1 MMYEDDRNLMTEDIK
16 AGIEEAYEYLFKVYY
31 PRLKNYVLHYLKDD
45 ELAEDVLQNSMIKL
59 FENRRRIKSQDAAAF
74 LFIIVRNEC
83 LNELK
88 VINKKRQYTE
98 EINDYKEIE
107 NLYNTNLINDP
118 AHRMLYQELDS
129 ILNNA
134 IERLP
139 HKAKVIYMM
148 SRIEGKTNKEIAAAM
163 NLSIKAVEK
172 HITQSNK
179 TLRQLLIKEGY
190 FALLLALLNQ

>member
-1 MMYEDDRNLMTEDIK
+1 MTEDIK
-16 AGIEEAYEYLFKVYY
+16 AGKEEAYEYLFKVYY

-107 NLYNTNLINDP
+107 TLYNTNLLNDP

>member
-1 MMYEDDRNLMTEDIK
+1 MYEDDHGLMTEDIK
-16 AGIEEAYEYLFKVYY
+16 AGKEEAYEYLFKVYC
-31 PRLKNYVLHYLKDD
+31 PRLRNYALHYLKDE
-45 ELAEDVLQNSMIKL
+45 ELVEDILQNSMIKL
-59 FENRRRIKSQDAAAF
+59 FENRQKIKSQDAAAF
-74 LFIIVRNEC
+74 LFIILRNEC

-107 NLYNTNLINDP
+107 TLYNQNLLNDP
-118 AHRMLYQELDS
+118 AHSMLYHELDN

-134 IERLP
+134 IENLP
-139 HKAKVIYMM
+139 HKAKIIYLM
-148 SRIEGKTNKEIAAAM
+148 SRFEGKSNKEIAAAL

-179 TLRQLLIKEGY
+179 TLRQRLIREGY
-190 FALLLALLNQ
+190 FSLLLALINL

>member
-1 MMYEDDRNLMTEDIK
+1 MMYEDDHSLMTEDIK
-16 AGIEEAYEYLFKVYY
+16 AGKEEAYDYLFKVYY

-107 NLYNTNLINDP
+107 TLYNTNLLNDP

-163 NLSIKAVEK
+163 KLSIKAVEK